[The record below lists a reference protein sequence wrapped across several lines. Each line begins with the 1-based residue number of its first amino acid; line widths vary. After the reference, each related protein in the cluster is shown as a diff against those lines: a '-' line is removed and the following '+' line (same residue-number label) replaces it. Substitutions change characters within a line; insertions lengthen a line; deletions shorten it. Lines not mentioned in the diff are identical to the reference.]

1 LLLIAVIGIGLSA
14 FMMTVYSAPS
24 NDARIERTAL
34 RLAEAREA
42 LIGFS
47 AHNGRLPRPA
57 ISAVDGRENPNPCT
71 DGASCTGFLPWVT
84 LGVEGEDSWGK
95 RLRYSVSPAF
105 TNKPILGFG
114 VVADKVVVGRTPQS
128 LFYYQVG
135 QARCDASSPCAPAV
149 IYSNGK
155 NNLGYSNMGV
165 HMANA
170 EDGNIDEQYNDSTI
184 NNFINRRRETNAGS
198 TGGQFDDQ
206 VLALPLQP
214 VLRAAAVGGASN

>member
-1 LLLIAVIGIGLSA
+1 MLLAVVGIGLSA
-14 FMMTVYSAPS
+14 FLMSMYSAPQ
-24 NDARIERTAL
+24 DERNAQRTGL
-34 RLAEAREA
+34 LLAEAREA

-47 AHNGRLPRPA
+47 AHHGRLPRPA
-57 ISAVDGRENPNPCT
+57 ISATDGRENPNPCT
-71 DGASCTGFLPWVT
+71 DDASCTGFLPWVA

-105 TNKPILGFG
+105 TNNPILGYG
-114 VVADKVVVGRTPQS
+114 VVANKTVVGRSPQS

-155 NNLGYSNMGV
+155 NNLGYSNQGI

-170 EDGNIDEQYNDSTI
+170 ESGNIDEQYNDVALT
-184 NNFINRRRETNAGS
+184 NFISRRRETAV
-198 TGGQFDDQ
+198 TAPGGPFDDQ
-206 VLALPLQP
+206 VLWVPLQP
-214 VLRAAAVGGASN
+214 VLRAAAAGGASQ